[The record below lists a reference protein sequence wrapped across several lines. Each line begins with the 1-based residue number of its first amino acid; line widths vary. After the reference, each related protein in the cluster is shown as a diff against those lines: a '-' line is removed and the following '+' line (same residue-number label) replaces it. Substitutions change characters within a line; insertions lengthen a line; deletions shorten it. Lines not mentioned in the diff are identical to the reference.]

1 MATWPRLYYLLAVFD
16 LVAVAGG
23 LYLTHRLTNMFA
35 ESVGV
40 NKAWQRRMQTY
51 SELRRHSAEIDAA
64 GNDALADG
72 NTTVQER
79 RIDRA
84 LLAFTS
90 ARDIGRQQALES
102 LTGPIQAT
110 ILADLVQVD
119 EANQRMVA
127 EARQILGAIRRQDQD
142 AAARHMA
149 AMDHDYA
156 DVNGGVV
163 KLRDDGLANAA
174 LLFDEQEHA
183 ARSLT
188 GHQLFLAGTM
198 LVMVTAAT
206 FYGFTLSRRVQAD
219 AAEREDTLDKLRESE
234 ATLKASD
241 RALRKTQERFE
252 LATLAT
258 NDALWDWEIATDSV
272 WWNAGFPGLF
282 GHATPG
288 STMAFWRNLIH
299 PDDGERIDRS
309 LEQFL
314 GSAGMVWT
322 DEYRFRRSDG
332 TYAWVLDRG
341 YVVRESDG
349 APRRMIHS
357 MMDITDRKEAERLKS
372 DFVSF
377 VSHQLR
383 TPLSGMNWLL
393 ELAADIDDLP
403 GAAREYITDARAS
416 AQRLVTLVNDLLD
429 IARLESGRTVAQ
441 PEPVALE
448 ELTRSVLSELQ
459 TLVAHRAHAIEVRSS
474 PAAPVWADRQLIR
487 QVVMNLLSNAIK
499 YTPAGGRISISC
511 RQENGTVQWGV
522 QDNGVGVPRA
532 AQARLFER
540 FFRADNATA
549 MEVEGTG
556 LGLHLVR
563 LIVEQAGGRVWC
575 ESEEGRGAMFAFTW
589 PAHGGSVS

>member
-1 MATWPRLYYLLAVFD
+1 
-16 LVAVAGG
+16 
-23 LYLTHRLTNMFA
+23 
-35 ESVGV
+35 
-40 NKAWQRRMQTY
+40 
-51 SELRRHSAEIDAA
+51 
-64 GNDALADG
+64 
-72 NTTVQER
+72 
-79 RIDRA
+79 
-84 LLAFTS
+84 
-90 ARDIGRQQALES
+90 
-102 LTGPIQAT
+102 
-110 ILADLVQVD
+110 
-119 EANQRMVA
+119 
-127 EARQILGAIRRQDQD
+127 
-142 AAARHMA
+142 
-149 AMDHDYA
+149 
-156 DVNGGVV
+156 
-163 KLRDDGLANAA
+163 
-174 LLFDEQEHA
+174 
-183 ARSLT
+183 
-188 GHQLFLAGTM
+188 
-198 LVMVTAAT
+198 
-206 FYGFTLSRRVQAD
+206 
-219 AAEREDTLDKLRESE
+219 
-234 ATLKASD
+234 
-241 RALRKTQERFE
+241 
-252 LATLAT
+252 
-258 NDALWDWEIATDSV
+258 
-272 WWNAGFPGLF
+272 
-282 GHATPG
+282 
-288 STMAFWRNLIH
+288 
-299 PDDGERIDRS
+299 
-309 LEQFL
+309 
-314 GSAGMVWT
+314 
-322 DEYRFRRSDG
+322 
-332 TYAWVLDRG
+332 
-341 YVVRESDG
+341 
-349 APRRMIHS
+349 MIHS

-429 IARLESGRTVAQ
+429 IARVESGRSVAQ
-441 PEPVALE
+441 PEPVGLE
-448 ELTRSVLSELQ
+448 ELTHSVLSELQ
-459 TLVAHRAHAIEVRSS
+459 TLVAHRAHAIEVLSS